1 MEENNLSNSTN
12 IFECPICLDNI
23 KYATVGSCM
32 HHFCYFCIFKH
43 CKFNNKC
50 PMCKTK
56 IHEIKLDREFD
67 TLINGETLPTL
78 IYQNQVIINSVI
90 SDSNASNTKF
100 RKMQEDY
107 IGITIKNNTK
117 GPGVIISKIKST
129 GLFSINSFKVGD
141 TLLFINDVPCNNHVH
156 VMSQIMDIFQ
166 SNKPLKIIK
175 L

>member
-1 MEENNLSNSTN
+1 MEENSLNNSTN
-12 IFECPICLDNI
+12 LFECPICLDNI

-50 PMCKTK
+50 PMCKTE

-78 IYQNQVIINSVI
+78 IYPNQVIINSVI
-90 SDSNASNTKF
+90 TESNGNNKLN
-100 RKMQEDY
+100 KIQQDY

-117 GPGVIISKIKST
+117 GPGVIISKIKSS
-129 GLFSINSFKVGD
+129 GLFSAHNFKVGD
-141 TLLFINDVPCNNHVH
+141 TLLFINEVPCNNHEH
-156 VMSQIMDIFQ
+156 VMSQIMELFK